1 MQVSSVIRFSICKPC
16 KPSVAW
22 LIISKSRRAISKTV
36 VDALSYPQIETDKSS
51 VRGRML
57 HRKLVLDLVRVR
69 DKQIVHEASLG

>member
-1 MQVSSVIRFSICKPC
+1 MS
-16 KPSVAW
+16 
-22 LIISKSRRAISKTV
+22 LSRAQ
-36 VDALSYPQIETDKSS
+36 QIQPRTARGFTAVCKSS